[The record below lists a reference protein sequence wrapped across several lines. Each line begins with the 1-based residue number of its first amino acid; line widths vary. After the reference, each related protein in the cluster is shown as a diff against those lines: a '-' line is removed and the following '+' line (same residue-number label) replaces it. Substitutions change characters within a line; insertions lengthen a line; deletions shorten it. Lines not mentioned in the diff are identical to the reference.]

1 MTTARTRT
9 RRRRVLA
16 VLFLAAAA
24 VATTSFFL
32 ADTGTTTLGIQ
43 PQTGLAAG
51 GKLTAVS
58 SMSSPFTRPQGNAQL
73 QAGVALEQLVVTGGY
88 ENRVKLDVSWLDPQ
102 DAGQVMNNPNSQFYV
117 GVYHPIHT
125 GVCTSGQN
133 NSVDDTAATI
143 TDTTMNDGSG
153 GHVFCGQLDS
163 TATGTIV
170 NAGKMILSRTQLG
183 GFLMLTASAPS
194 SPPTCTGTGSTWC
207 NPASGLSAGQLVAW
221 LGFTIVTPGGKPVG
235 QQNNVSQLDFYVASS
250 VLS

>member
-1 MTTARTRT
+1 M
-9 RRRRVLA
+9 
-16 VLFLAAAA
+16 LFVAAAA

-32 ADTGTTTLGIQ
+32 ADTGTTTLSIQ
-43 PQTGLAAG
+43 TPAGLAPD
-51 GKLTAVS
+51 GKLTAVTA
-58 SMSSPFTRPQGNAQL
+58 MSSSFTRPEGNAQL
-73 QAGVALEQLVVTGGY
+73 QAGVALERLVVAGGY

-102 DAGQVMNNPNSQFYV
+102 DAGQVLNNPNSQFYV

-133 NSVDDTAATI
+133 NSVGDTAATI
-143 TDTTMNDGSG
+143 TDPTLDDGSG

-183 GFLMLTASAPS
+183 GFLMLTATAPA

-250 VLS
+250 ALTS